1 MPTEHYV
8 PASLDNLTDVAAYAM
23 DKDNED
29 EMKDIVAKS
38 NSWCRRKMNKKQ
50 IAKDMMQQLQ
60 KYNTALDEY
69 FHGQMLDRS
78 RIIAEVINGAYTL
91 E

>member
-1 MPTEHYV
+1 
-8 PASLDNLTDVAAYAM
+8 
-23 DKDNED
+23 
-29 EMKDIVAKS
+29 
-38 NSWCRRKMNKKQ
+38 MNKKQ

-78 RIIAEVINGAYTL
+78 RIIAEVINGA
-91 E
+91 

>member
-1 MPTEHYV
+1 MPMEHYV
-8 PASLDNLTDVAAYAM
+8 PASLDNLTDVAAYVM

-29 EMKDIVAKS
+29 EMKDIVAKA
-38 NSWCRRKMNKKQ
+38 NSWCMRKMNKKQ

-60 KYNTALDEY
+60 KYDTALDEY
-69 FHGQMLDRS
+69 FDGQMLERS
-78 RIIAEVINGAYTL
+78 MIIADVINGAYTL